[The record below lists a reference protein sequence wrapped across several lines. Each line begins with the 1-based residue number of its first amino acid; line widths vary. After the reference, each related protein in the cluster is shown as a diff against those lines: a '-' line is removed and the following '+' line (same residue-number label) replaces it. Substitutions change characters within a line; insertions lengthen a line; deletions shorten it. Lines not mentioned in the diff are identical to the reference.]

1 MWRDRTRGVLLA
13 ATLVLSASGVASAAS
28 KEHQQMMAD
37 IRMLQE
43 QTALLRAQLSELRDV
58 LKAVGSKIDE
68 QSGVSRKAF
77 ADQKLLVDTISS
89 DLRVVREKVDDNNVR
104 ISSLSQELEAVR
116 MAMPAVGAMPPA
128 VGDPAA
134 GGAPPAGG
142 VGQPPA
148 GAANPAVSPQRLYD
162 QAWGDYV
169 GAQYNLAIAGFENYI
184 RSYPKSELAGEAQ
197 YFIGESYYLQGMY
210 REAVTAY
217 DRGIS
222 DYPNGKRIPDLYF
235 KRGMALN
242 ALGQT
247 DRARESWEFVL
258 KNFPNSDAGRLA
270 RQRLDQLIRKDP
282 LAGPEENDAATSAA
296 PTL

>member
-1 MWRDRTRGVLLA
+1 MWRNHARRILLA
-13 ATLVLSASGVASAAS
+13 GTMLLSVAGVASAAN
-28 KEHQQMMAD
+28 KEHQQMLAD

-58 LKAVGSKIDE
+58 MKAVGAKLDE
-68 QSGVSRKAF
+68 QAGASRKAF

-116 MAMPAVGAMPPA
+116 MAMPPVGALPQA
-128 VGDPAA
+128 GGGDPSAA
-134 GGAPPAGG
+134 GAPPAGAA
-142 VGQPPA
+142 GQPPA
-148 GAANPAVSPQRLYD
+148 GAVNPAVSPQRLYD

-169 GAQYNLAIAGFENYI
+169 GAQYNLAISGFENYL
-184 RSYPKSELAGEAQ
+184 RTFPKSELAGESQ

-210 REAVTAY
+210 REAVSAY

-222 DYPNGKRIPDLYF
+222 DYPNNKRLPDMYF

-258 KNFPNSDAGRLA
+258 KNYPNSDAGRLA
-270 RQRLDQLIRKDP
+270 RQRLDQLIRREPGETVDELEP
-282 LAGPEENDAATSAA
+282 
-296 PTL
+296 

>member
-1 MWRDRTRGVLLA
+1 MWRECSVRLVLAGALLLA
-13 ATLVLSASGVASAAS
+13 GSGAASAAS

-58 LKAVGSKIDE
+58 LKAVGTKLDE
-68 QSGVSRKAF
+68 QAAVSRKAF
-77 ADQKLLVDTISS
+77 ADQKLLVDTISN
-89 DLRVVREKVDDNNVR
+89 DLRVVRERVDDNNVR
-104 ISSLSQELEAVR
+104 VSSLSQELEAVR
-116 MAMPAVGAMPPA
+116 MALPQPGATPPA
-128 VGDPAA
+128 SGGEPGAA
-134 GGAPPAGG
+134 GPPPAGVAG
-142 VGQPPA
+142 PPPT
-148 GAANPAVSPQRLYD
+148 GAAAPSVSPQRLYD

-184 RSYPKSELAGEAQ
+184 RTFPKSELAGDAQ
-197 YFIGESYYLQGMY
+197 YFVGESYYQQGTY

-222 DYPNGKRIPDLYF
+222 DYPNSKRIPDMYF

-258 KNFPNSDAGRLA
+258 KNYPNSDAGRLA

-282 LAGPEENDAATSAA
+282 QAEDEDEE
-296 PTL
+296 

>member
-1 MWRDRTRGVLLA
+1 MWRDRTVRILLA
-13 ATLVLSASGVASAAS
+13 ATMLLSAAGVASAAN

-58 LKAVGSKIDE
+58 LKAVGSKLDE
-68 QSGVSRKAF
+68 QAGVSRKAF

-116 MAMPAVGAMPPA
+116 LAMPQAGAVPPA
-128 VGDPAA
+128 IVGDPAA
-134 GGAPPAGG
+134 AGIPPAGAA
-142 VGQPPA
+142 GQPPA
-148 GAANPAVSPQRLYD
+148 GTLTPGVSPQRLYD

-169 GAQYNLAIAGFENYI
+169 GAQYNLAIAGFENYV
-184 RSYPKSELAGEAQ
+184 RTFPKSELAGEAQ
-197 YFIGESYYLQGMY
+197 YFIGESYYLQGLY

-217 DRGIS
+217 DRGIA
-222 DYPNGKRIPDLYF
+222 DYPNSKRAPDMYF

-270 RQRLDQLIRKDP
+270 RQRLDQLIRK
-282 LAGPEENDAATSAA
+282 GPGDDGAEQEEDSEV
-296 PTL
+296 